1 MKDNQIFYKII
12 QANAHEQIISRSAE
26 IIRYMV
32 EVNIIGWPE
41 IEHIWN
47 IFPHSDLRSRTTI
60 EKLIGDI
67 SKDFTFEYTSK
78 IIDKILTL
86 KETDITI
93 DKLNLLRTLKDK
105 DLNKEYKVKILNYL
119 WECLT
124 IKSTNIKQNVEE
136 EIENVFRGFISTI
149 K

>member
-1 MKDNQIFYKII
+1 
-12 QANAHEQIISRSAE
+12 
-26 IIRYMV
+26 
-32 EVNIIGWPE
+32 
-41 IEHIWN
+41 
-47 IFPHSDLRSRTTI
+47 
-60 EKLIGDI
+60 
-67 SKDFTFEYTSK
+67 
-78 IIDKILTL
+78 L